1 MLEILAS
8 KNATIHSFTTQQISS
23 ILDQTMKGID
33 RFKRDAKNRQKK
45 LEKLKKE
52 LERCKTRDSLQG
64 QEITALNKLANVSL
78 SDELVR
84 KVIKRELKRE
94 QKRKRAIIV
103 EYFSSTDSGSKNEKP
118 RKKNRKMK
126 AKKKVE
132 SSEGPETKS
141 EDEERQKEKTR
152 KKRKQKRGE

>member
-33 RFKRDAKNRQKK
+33 RFKRDAKNRKKK

-126 AKKKVE
+126 AKKKVV
-132 SSEGPETKS
+132 SVPKPRVKTKK
-141 EDEERQKEKTR
+141 D
-152 KKRKQKRGE
+152 KKKSLGKRENKKRGE